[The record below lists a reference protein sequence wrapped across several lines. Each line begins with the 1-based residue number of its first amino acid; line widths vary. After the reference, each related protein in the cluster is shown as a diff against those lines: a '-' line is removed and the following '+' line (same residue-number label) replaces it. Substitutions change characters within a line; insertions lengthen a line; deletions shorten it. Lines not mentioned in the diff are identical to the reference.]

1 MVRKKST
8 DVRCRLTFQSSRL
21 LTILKPDRYRNIV
34 KYDRPYAGRRDSF
47 YDVKPVSDQHP
58 CQWESHIRIL
68 PYCKYVSTQRRL
80 LNTYKF
86 LNMIRILKNNPRQ
99 IDAGTD
105 RFENI
110 TLYSAYDV
118 VV

>member
-1 MVRKKST
+1 MS
-8 DVRCRLTFQSSRL
+8 
-21 LTILKPDRYRNIV
+21 
-34 KYDRPYAGRRDSF
+34 AGVAYS
-47 YDVKPVSDQHP
+47 YT
-58 CQWESHIRIL
+58 
-68 PYCKYVSTQRRL
+68 TQRRL